1 MTIKKLEAYRF
12 GGRSLNLTR
21 SFFDNRLNRVKMRDA
36 TSDWIKVERGCPEG
50 LCFGPLPWNIYQNDM
65 SVHVKDANLTMYAD
79 DHQVYV
85 KGRDHETVGSRIKIH
100 GQQALSWYTN
110 SFLLA
115 NPDKF
120 QSLNINPWN
129 LDKDKRDK
137 MQNINDLDIA
147 NSELIK
153 LFGVY
158 IDDNLNFTEH
168 IGKLCNKASQ
178 KVGVL
183 SLLRNLIPCK
193 AKLLLHKSFIL
204 PYLTY
209 CHLTRHFCKSS
220 KKRKLKRIQERAVRV
235 IYKSHS
241 DKFEELLQR
250 ADILSLYNRRLQDV
264 TVLTYKVKHGL
275 LLDCISYIFV
285 PKVLHTRCGIVTS
298 YYHVLELHA
307 TANTLLDIMLLFYW
321 CPQLFNLGFTH

>member
-1 MTIKKLEAYRF
+1 
-12 GGRSLNLTR
+12 
-21 SFFDNRLNRVKMRDA
+21 
-36 TSDWIKVERGCPEG
+36 
-50 LCFGPLPWNIYQNDM
+50 M
-65 SVHVKDANLTMYAD
+65 SSRIVFRPLTME
-79 DHQVYV
+79 HLPERHVSSCKRRKVYV

-110 SFLLA
+110 NFLLA

-153 LFGVY
+153 LFGVH

-220 KKRKLKRIQERAVRV
+220 KKRKKKE
-235 IYKSHS
+235 YK
-241 DKFEELLQR
+241 KEL
-250 ADILSLYNRRLQDV
+250 
-264 TVLTYKVKHGL
+264 
-275 LLDCISYIFV
+275 
-285 PKVLHTRCGIVTS
+285 
-298 YYHVLELHA
+298 
-307 TANTLLDIMLLFYW
+307 
-321 CPQLFNLGFTH
+321 